1 MKYTIATFAV
11 KQEDLKSA
19 RRALAELVAAVRE
32 HEPKTLYL
40 VFREE
45 GLPTFI
51 TLMSFENEAA
61 ERRHAQSRY
70 VTQFA
75 KKLLPLCDGKP
86 RFTELAYFAGSRKQW
101 SLDKGGLALAHLLP
115 LAAAHPRRG
124 NGSVRRLPAERRV
137 ATPAR

>member
-1 MKYTIATFAV
+1 MNYTISNFTV
-11 KQEDLKSA
+11 KQEHLKSA
-19 RRALAELVAAVRE
+19 KRALAELVAAVSE
-32 HEPKTLYL
+32 NEPKTLYL
-40 VFREE
+40 VFCEE

-70 VTQFA
+70 VAQFA

-101 SLDKGGLALAHLLP
+101 SLDKDGLALAHLVP
-115 LAAAHPRRG
+115 LAAAHPQCG
-124 NGSVRRLPAERRV
+124 NGPDHRLLGEGRV
-137 ATPAR
+137 ATPAI